1 MTAGPLGMPQHHGS
15 AARSPLRPRGP
26 RRPTA
31 LSLRCGARPRWR
43 AGVGGQGR
51 DRTADPTLFRR
62 VLYQLSYLTKVVCC
76 DPDGT
81 RTRDLRRDRAA
92 R

>member
-1 MTAGPLGMPQHHGS
+1 MMRPDRASRAWPTNRQSAWMYPNESGS
-15 AARSPLRPRGP
+15 DRRRSG
-26 RRPTA
+26 
-31 LSLRCGARPRWR
+31 
-43 AGVGGQGR
+43 
-51 DRTADPTLFRR
+51 DPTLFRR
-62 VLYQLSYLTKVVCC
+62 VLYQLSYLTRELCC

>member
-1 MTAGPLGMPQHHGS
+1 M
-15 AARSPLRPRGP
+15 R
-26 RRPTA
+26 
-31 LSLRCGARPRWR
+31 
-43 AGVGGQGR
+43 GGQGQ

-62 VLYQLSYLTKVVCC
+62 VLYQLSYLTGVLSVPYVAVGCAVLLVLSC
-76 DPDGT
+76 LCSDPDGT